1 MIAVNCRAIS
11 RHMIRD
17 GVILQANGATVGKY
31 QSAVRDTG
39 KQFMVTGNGPDAF
52 FYPAQDAIEEFV
64 ARVGAVGLMAAT
76 QEEIR
81 S

>member
-1 MIAVNCRAIS
+1 MTTVNYREAAKN
-11 RHMIRD
+11 MIRD
-17 GVILQANGATVGKY
+17 GTVLQIRGVTVGKY
-31 QSAVRDTG
+31 QTAVRDPG
-39 KQFMVTGNGPDAF
+39 KQFLVTGHGPDAF